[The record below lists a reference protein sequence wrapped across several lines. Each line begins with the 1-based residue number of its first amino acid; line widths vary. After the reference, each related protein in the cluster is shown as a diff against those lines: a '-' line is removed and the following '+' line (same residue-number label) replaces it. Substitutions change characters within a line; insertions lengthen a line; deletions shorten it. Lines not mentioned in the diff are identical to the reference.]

1 MFCPNCGSK
10 NDDGIKFCANCG
22 NLIENNQA
30 VTNDDNNYPF
40 IVNDNFKRLKSQ
52 IDSIKDQPDTA
63 LSDKDINELAYII
76 NDDNENIIYFISGSA
91 IFGDDF
97 LLMVL
102 TSKRVIIAK
111 WGFLT
116 HIKEIKSILL
126 ENIKKISSSIGIMG
140 AEITIEY
147 GNNSEY
153 IKDVGKESGKLFEYK
168 INKELE
174 KFKNQNEIQI
184 EETEEVKE
192 NNNLYNNSNIHS
204 NKDKYLFLKNTY
216 INCNSIQEIKK
227 EENSI
232 LIMTSKNSYCLKYNE
247 ESKAIYHYNKLISF
261 IADEI
266 FEIEEDYKE

>member
-1 MFCPNCGSK
+1 MFCKNCGTK

-91 IFGDDF
+91 IFGDD
-97 LLMVL
+97 LILMVL

-116 HIKEIKSILL
+116 HIKERKSILL
-126 ENIKKISSSIGIMG
+126 ENINKISSSIGVMG
-140 AEITIEY
+140 VEITIEHL
-147 GNNSEY
+147 NNSEY
-153 IKDVGKESGKLFEYK
+153 IKNVGKESGKLFEYK

-184 EETEEVKE
+184 EEAEEVKE
-192 NNNLYNNSNIHS
+192 NNNLNIHS

-247 ESKAIYHYNKLISF
+247 ESKAISYYNKLISF